1 MMKRLFF
8 LLAVLFMI
16 LSWSCNKKDYFD
28 DSGTH
33 KANYDGTMLQ
43 YIEARSHNTNDLFD
57 TLLMVIKL
65 AGMENTIANEQITF
79 FAPTDP
85 SIKSAIRRLN
95 EELFSTGQDTI
106 LDLTEVDSRVWKKM
120 LQGYIIQGNLG
131 LVDFPQV
138 DTVALN
144 AFGGRLYQTLDPDL
158 IINIGTVFHDL
169 RNGGVTIKYQGAR
182 QLLYSFIPDISR
194 PTIAWRNAYIATS
207 NIAPTNGRLHVIR
220 YLDHQFGFSST
231 RFNELAIE
239 YGIKY
244 NGR

>member
-1 MMKRLFF
+1 MKRLFF
-8 LLAVLFMI
+8 LIAIPFML
-16 LSWSCNKKDYFD
+16 LSWSCNNKDYFD

-33 KANYDGTMLQ
+33 QANYDGTMLQ
-43 YIEARSHNTNDLFD
+43 YIEARSNNPKDLFD
-57 TLLMVIKL
+57 TLLMVIQL

-85 SIKSAIRRLN
+85 SIRNAVRSLN
-95 EELFSTGQDTI
+95 IELFNTGQDTI
-106 LDLTEVDSRVWKKM
+106 KELSEVDSRVWKKM
-120 LQGYIIQGNLG
+120 LQGYIVRGNLG

-144 AFGGRLYQTLDPDL
+144 AFAGRLYQTLDPDL

-169 RNGGVTIKYQGAR
+169 KNGDVTIKYQGPR

-194 PTIAWRNAYIATS
+194 PTTAWKNAYVATS
-207 NIAPTNGRLHVIR
+207 NIAPSNGRLHVIR
-220 YLDHQFGFSST
+220 YIDHQFGFSST

-244 NGR
+244 KGR